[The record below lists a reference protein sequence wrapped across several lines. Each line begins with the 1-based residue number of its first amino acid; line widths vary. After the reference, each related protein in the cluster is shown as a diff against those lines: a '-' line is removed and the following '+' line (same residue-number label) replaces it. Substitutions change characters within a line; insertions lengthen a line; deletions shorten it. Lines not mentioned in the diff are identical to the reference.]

1 MLCLEVS
8 VNGEK
13 KVLAGV
19 IDAEALSAAIRI
31 LPGLGVAVVHVTGD
45 VVPDDQPPAEAT
57 WFHADLARG
66 DEVTVRLVE
75 SENPSP
81 ARLGRTDPGSG
92 ATDAVPMICAF
103 CGKPGTEVDAMIAS
117 TRALICH
124 GCVKYLHELVTE
136 IDHGSA
142 R

>member
-13 KVLAGV
+13 KVVAGV
-19 IDAEALSAAIRI
+19 VDAEALNAAIRVF
-31 LPGLGVAVVHVTGD
+31 PGLGVADVHVTGD

-81 ARLGRTDPGSG
+81 AKLGRTDPGSV
-92 ATDAVPMICAF
+92 ATDSVPIICAF
-103 CGKPGTEVDAMIAS
+103 CGNPSTEVDAMIAS

-124 GCVKYLHELVTE
+124 SCVKCLYGLVAE
-136 IDHGSA
+136 SEGEA
-142 R
+142 